1 MDINLVRDKQTGKSR
16 GYAFIAYE
24 DQRSTVLA
32 VDNLNGAKVLFD
44 IDAQE
49 LAAYNLIF
57 ANSFL
62 TVASVLTMSRVTST
76 KKEKM
81 TTRNGN

>member
-1 MDINLVRDKQTGKSR
+1 MDINLARDKQTGKSR